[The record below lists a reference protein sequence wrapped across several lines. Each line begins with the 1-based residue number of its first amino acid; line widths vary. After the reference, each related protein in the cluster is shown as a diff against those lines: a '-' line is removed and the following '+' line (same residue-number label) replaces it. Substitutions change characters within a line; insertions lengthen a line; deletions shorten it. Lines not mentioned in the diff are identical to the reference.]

1 MQVVLPI
8 LISALGIL
16 TLLML
21 PFVKGAFLAL
31 LWYLGLRQAR

>member
-1 MQVVLPI
+1 V

-16 TLLML
+16 TLVLL

-31 LWYLGLRQAR
+31 LWFLGLRQAK